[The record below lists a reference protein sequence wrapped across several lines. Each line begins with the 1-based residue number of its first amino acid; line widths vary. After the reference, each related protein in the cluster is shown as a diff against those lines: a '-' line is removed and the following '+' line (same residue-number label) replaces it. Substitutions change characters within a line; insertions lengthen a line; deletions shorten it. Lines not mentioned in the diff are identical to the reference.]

1 MDSVGRT
8 ISVRSGREWSDW
20 SAELRISGDELMWKF
35 YSDGSVN
42 GWGWRFT
49 VYPIMPK
56 STAIELLSDR
66 AILSKPSVEPVRCII
81 SQRVGCYAEKKLVSR
96 LASALAACAE
106 LSSLGKFFLPMP
118 FNFTVIFVS
127 HFSYIKTPL
136 LLNTKFCCSR
146 GLIPKNFRNVSED
159 VGFAMFALFN
169 HCHRSSTERHQL

>member
-1 MDSVGRT
+1 LRVEFDRRCSTEKRHDPLTIMDSTGRT

-96 LASALAACAE
+96 LASALASSAE
-106 LSSLGKFFLPMP
+106 LSSLGNQIKAQINQCLAKF
-118 FNFTVIFVS
+118 
-127 HFSYIKTPL
+127 
-136 LLNTKFCCSR
+136 
-146 GLIPKNFRNVSED
+146 
-159 VGFAMFALFN
+159 
-169 HCHRSSTERHQL
+169 

>member
-1 MDSVGRT
+1 MTFLKTYSQPIKILGAEYLRVEFDRRCSTEKRHDPLTIMDSAGRA

-106 LSSLGKFFLPMP
+106 LSSLGKFIVLIYRNFLLNVDLVCMIYFP
-118 FNFTVIFVS
+118 FVIF
-127 HFSYIKTPL
+127 T
-136 LLNTKFCCSR
+136 
-146 GLIPKNFRNVSED
+146 LIS
-159 VGFAMFALFN
+159 
-169 HCHRSSTERHQL
+169 

>member
-1 MDSVGRT
+1 MTYLKPYSKLIVHLGAEYLRVEFDRRCSTEKRHDPLTIMDSAGRA

-20 SAELRISGDELMWKF
+20 SAELRISGDELIWKF

-106 LSSLGKFFLPMP
+106 LSSLGKTIVFILYRNFL
-118 FNFTVIFVS
+118 
-127 HFSYIKTPL
+127 
-136 LLNTKFCCSR
+136 
-146 GLIPKNFRNVSED
+146 
-159 VGFAMFALFN
+159 
-169 HCHRSSTERHQL
+169 

>member
-1 MDSVGRT
+1 MDSAGRA

-106 LSSLGKFFLPMP
+106 LSSLGKIIVLILIR
-118 FNFTVIFVS
+118 NF
-127 HFSYIKTPL
+127 
-136 LLNTKFCCSR
+136 LLNIKLVCMQYISSGIFTFISYKSSFHFFS
-146 GLIPKNFRNVSED
+146 IHNNVY
-159 VGFAMFALFN
+159 
-169 HCHRSSTERHQL
+169 

>member
-1 MDSVGRT
+1 MTYLKPYSKLIVHLGAEYLRVEFDRRCSTEKRHDPLTIMDSAGRA

-20 SAELRISGDELMWKF
+20 SAELRISGDELIWKF

-106 LSSLGKFFLPMP
+106 LSSLGKTIVLILYRNFLMHILFSFIKVRFSFFL
-118 FNFTVIFVS
+118 
-127 HFSYIKTPL
+127 L
-136 LLNTKFCCSR
+136 L
-146 GLIPKNFRNVSED
+146 I
-159 VGFAMFALFN
+159 
-169 HCHRSSTERHQL
+169 

>member
-1 MDSVGRT
+1 MTYLKPYSKLIVHLGAEYLRVEFDRRCSTEKRHDPLTIMDSAGRA

-20 SAELRISGDELMWKF
+20 SAELRISGDELIWKF

-106 LSSLGKFFLPMP
+106 LSSLGKTIVLILYR
-118 FNFTVIFVS
+118 NF
-127 HFSYIKTPL
+127 
-136 LLNTKFCCSR
+136 LLN
-146 GLIPKNFRNVSED
+146 IDHVSCI
-159 VGFAMFALFN
+159 FYFL
-169 HCHRSSTERHQL
+169 S